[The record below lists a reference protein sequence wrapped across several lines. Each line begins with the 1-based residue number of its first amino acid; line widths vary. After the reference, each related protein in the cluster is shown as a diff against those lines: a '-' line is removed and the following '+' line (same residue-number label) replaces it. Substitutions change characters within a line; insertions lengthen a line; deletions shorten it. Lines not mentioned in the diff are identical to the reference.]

1 MIHSDYVIV
10 GAGPAGCALARRLAD
25 SPTKPSVTLIEA
37 GRPRPSALS
46 VMPIGLAL
54 LVARKGRYNYAFET
68 VPQAAL
74 AGRRGYVPRGRGVG
88 GSSLI
93 NAMCYIR
100 GQPEDYDAWAQAGC
114 TGWGWADVLP
124 LFRRAEA
131 NMRGAC
137 DWHGGDGPLVV
148 SDLVSPS
155 PAARAYIAAALACGY
170 PLNADFNGPVQE
182 GVGLYQVFQ
191 RNGRRLDAG
200 RAYLGDDMSRSNLRI
215 VSDTTVERVLF
226 DQRRAIGVALRR
238 SDGPDWITARRE
250 VILSAGAI
258 ASPQLL
264 MLSGIG
270 DPKDLRALDI
280 MPLVAAPEVGR
291 NLQDHLDYA
300 VNLRMRAPGLF
311 AYNPAAMLQAARNL
325 PGYFRGRGSLT
336 SNLAE
341 AGGFVRSDPAQTRPD
356 LQFHYTVALV
366 DDHGRRFHFASGG
379 SLHVCALRPKSRGT
393 LRLARPDIITDPLI
407 DPNFLSHPDDLALM
421 IKGARIAHRILQAEP
436 LARFKGRPLYGQ
448 LDADD
453 AELEWLIRNRAD
465 SIYHPVGTC
474 RMGADDRSVVDV
486 ALRVRGV
493 DGLRVA
499 DASIMPSLISGNTQ
513 APSAMI
519 GEKAADL
526 MLGTSACCPV

>member
-1 MIHSDYVIV
+1 MIDSDYVIV

-25 SPTKPSVTLIEA
+25 SPAKPRVTLIEA

-54 LVARKGRYNYAFET
+54 LVARKGRYNYGFET

-131 NMRGAC
+131 NTRGAC

-155 PAARAYIAAALACGY
+155 PAARAFIAAALACGY

-200 RAYLGDDMSRSNLRI
+200 RAYLGDDVSRSNLRI
-215 VSDTTVERVLF
+215 VSNATVERVLF
-226 DQRRAIGVALRR
+226 DQRRALGVALRR

-250 VILSAGAI
+250 VILCAGAI

-270 DPKDLRALDI
+270 DPEDLRALDI
-280 MPLVAAPEVGR
+280 TPLVAAPEVGR
-291 NLQDHLDYA
+291 NLQDHLDYTA
-300 VNLRMRAPGLF
+300 NLRMRAPGLF

-356 LQFHYTVALV
+356 LQFHYTIALV

-393 LRLARPDIITDPLI
+393 LRLARPDITADPLI

-421 IKGARIAHRILQAEP
+421 IKGARIAHRILQTEP

-448 LDADD
+448 LDAED
-453 AELEWLIRNRAD
+453 AELERLIRNRAD

-513 APSAMI
+513 APCAMI

-526 MLGTSACCPV
+526 MLGTSA